1 MEINFTISGIKI
13 TIGRRFFAGVIVV
26 LFLISIIAVVGI
38 KGINELEETSDKM
51 LYETKLQTSAQILR
65 SNFHQFIMPAND
77 YLIHGN
83 MVELKNFENL
93 LIEVENNMKEFIK
106 IAEPDIEKNILN
118 NIDSYLND
126 VQALARKVFK
136 LPSPIG
142 SPEGAVIMEEM
153 DAVSGKAVDEIDNI
167 LTVISGNMERY
178 ILANQFT
185 FYRSKRKI
193 IIVGLLVAMGMFIG
207 GYFHV
212 REIIK
217 PLKNLL
223 ETTQEISSGNMS
235 AKAKVKTNDELEIF
249 AISFNE
255 MLSELERTTIPRD
268 YFNCILDRM
277 VETLIITDSNGIIK
291 TVNKSALTLLG
302 YTEEE
307 ILGKTIALV
316 VTKEGLDKVCFNND
330 AVKRFVEKEHVDNVY
345 NTYFSKNGRAIPVVF
360 SRSLIYNKKNDLLG
374 MTFIAYNYSESH
386 EEKEL
391 TLLKGDGHNLQNNI
405 RAIGENPLTKRETEI
420 TKLLVMENS
429 NREIAEQ
436 LFISVRT
443 VETHRR
449 NIMQKLHTKSVISL
463 IHYAT
468 QSGLV

>member
-1 MEINFTISGIKI
+1 MEIKFTISGIKI

-26 LFLISIIAVVGI
+26 LVLISIIAVVGI
-38 KGINELEETSDKM
+38 KGINELEKTSDEM
-51 LYETKLQTSAQILR
+51 LYETKLQNSAQILR

-106 IAEPDIEKNILN
+106 IAEPKIEKNILN

-126 VQALARKVFK
+126 VQALARKIFK

-142 SPEGAVIMEEM
+142 SPEGAFIMEEM
-153 DAVSGKAVDEIDNI
+153 DAVSDKAVDEIDNI
-167 LTVISGNMERY
+167 LTGISGNMERY
-178 ILANQFT
+178 FLANQLT
-185 FYRSKRKI
+185 FSRSKLKI
-193 IIVGLLVAMGMFIG
+193 IFVGLFIAMGMLIG

-212 REIIK
+212 QEIIK

-223 ETTQEISSGNMS
+223 ETAQEISSGNMS

-249 AISFNE
+249 ATSFNE

-291 TVNKSALTLLG
+291 TVNKSALNLLG

-307 ILGKTIALV
+307 ILGETIALV
-316 VTKEGLDKVCFNND
+316 VTKEGLDKICFKND

-345 NTYFSKNGRAIPVVF
+345 NTYFSKDGRAIPVIF
-360 SRSLIYNKKNDLLG
+360 SRSLIYNKNNDLLG
-374 MTFIAYNYSESH
+374 MTFIAYNYSESL
-386 EEKEL
+386 EEKEI
-391 TLLKGDGHNLQNNI
+391 TLLTGDGHNLQNNI
-405 RAIGENPLTKRETEI
+405 RAMGENPLTKRETEI
-420 TKLLVMENS
+420 TKLLVMEHS
-429 NREIAEQ
+429 NREIAEL